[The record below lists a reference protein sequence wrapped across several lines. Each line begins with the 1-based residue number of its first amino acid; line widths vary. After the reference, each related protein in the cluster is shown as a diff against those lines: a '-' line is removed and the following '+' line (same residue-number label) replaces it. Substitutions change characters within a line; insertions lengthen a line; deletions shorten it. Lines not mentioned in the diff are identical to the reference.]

1 MTEQPN
7 PQDAADLDT
16 VIDDLLFAIGQL
28 LRRVRADVNP
38 GSLTWSQ
45 TAAMAL
51 LERLGSAT
59 IADLARADAVKP
71 QSMGATLTVLEQEGL
86 ICRRPHP
93 TDGRQVLFSL
103 TDKGIEARQARGAAK
118 RVWLSDAVARL
129 DPAERQGLVAAAT
142 LIRRLG
148 EP

>member
-1 MTEQPN
+1 MTEQPI
-7 PQDAADLDT
+7 PQDAVNLDT

-28 LRRVRADVNP
+28 LRRVRTDVNP
-38 GSLTWSQ
+38 DALTWSQ

-71 QSMGATLTVLEQEGL
+71 QSMGATLSVLEQEELVG
-86 ICRRPHP
+86 RRPHP

-103 TDKGIEARQARGAAK
+103 TDKGIEARQVRGAAK
-118 RVWLSDAVARL
+118 RVWLRDAVARL
-129 DPAERQGLVAAAT
+129 DPAERHGLAAAAA

-148 EP
+148 ET